1 MDPKDINQTNFC
13 NKKADNIISNQLKQ
27 YILEDIKNRTGL
39 SYNSKYAR
47 IFQPQYKTN
56 FNNPHIACLK
66 TSGSPYFLFFT
77 KINKINYC
85 LMIDKK
91 INSGHSFPKMF
102 IVNINMNDD
111 DIYKGSLFE
120 TELLR
125 DKSNNW
131 QLLLCDMYYYKNN
144 KIYKKKNIIDR
155 VNLIYDMLNNHYD
168 KKETDICNL
177 YVKKFFEICETDT
190 IFTEFVPKL
199 NYNIRGIYFI
209 PINLNYFN
217 LLYLLKQSDTFV
229 KKDKKNLNF
238 KIVKDPHLPEIF
250 DLYLRN
256 NDGLEKIDIA
266 LINNLNTS
274 KKVNDYFKDESLED
288 VICEC
293 SYDKQFKKWVP
304 QNKTDKLVDHIKDL
318 ELIV

>member
-39 SYNSKYAR
+39 NYNSKYAR
-47 IFQPQYKTN
+47 ILHPQYEKN
-56 FNNPHIACLK
+56 LKNPHIACLK

-91 INSGHSFPKMF
+91 INTGHSFPKMF
-102 IVNINMNDD
+102 IVKLNITDD
-111 DIYKGSLFE
+111 DIYTGSLFE

-131 QLLLCDMYYYKNN
+131 QLLISDAYYYKNSNVN
-144 KIYKKKNIIDR
+144 KNKNIIDR
-155 VNLIYDMLNNHYD
+155 LNFIYEMMDNYD
-168 KKETDICNL
+168 KQNTDMCDIC
-177 YVKKFFEICETDT
+177 VKKYFEISDTDN
-190 IFTEFVPKL
+190 IFTTFVPTL

-209 PINLNYFN
+209 PINLNYSN
-217 LLYLLKQSDTFV
+217 LLHLIKQTDTFA

-266 LINNLNTS
+266 LINTLNTS
-274 KKVNDYFKDESLED
+274 KKVNDYFKENNIGDI
-288 VICEC
+288 ICEC
-293 SYDKQFKKWVP
+293 SYNKQFKKWTPV
-304 QNKTDKLVDHIKDL
+304 NKTDKLVDHIKDL